1 MREIVER
8 YPASTLAAAVSIVAL
23 AVAAAVFIEGNER
36 LGLLLAIV
44 GPAITTILST
54 QRAEAGVRA
63 ARRAD
68 EGVQAAK
75 VALDTAV
82 AEGARTTPAA
92 LSALTELLKRTER
105 AAATVEAA
113 ATAVANG
120 NGNGTG
126 HTGTPD
132 EPDQAG
138 AP

>member
-36 LGLLLAIV
+36 LGLLLAIA

-54 QRAEAGVRA
+54 QRAEAGARA

-68 EGVQAAK
+68 EGVQEAK
-75 VALDTAV
+75 RTLEASDVARNAM
-82 AEGARTTPAA
+82 APAA
-92 LSALTELLKRTER
+92 LGALSELLRRTER

-113 ATAVANG
+113 AATVVNG
-120 NGNGTG
+120 NGNGR
-126 HTGTPD
+126 TGTPD
-132 EPDQAG
+132 KPDQAPG